1 MLVAFPSI
9 LNSPVCLKI
18 IYLSVFLPVTS
29 LKFCEIQ
36 NKRQDKLE
44 KKIGIVAIGNILY
57 SPQEVPFTF
66 CVFGW
71 CRQVEISYTYK
82 EKSSNVANKSG
93 TPKYGILC

>member
-36 NKRQDKLE
+36 NKSQDKLE
-44 KKIGIVAIGNILY
+44 KRLAL
-57 SPQEVPFTF
+57 
-66 CVFGW
+66 
-71 CRQVEISYTYK
+71 
-82 EKSSNVANKSG
+82 
-93 TPKYGILC
+93 